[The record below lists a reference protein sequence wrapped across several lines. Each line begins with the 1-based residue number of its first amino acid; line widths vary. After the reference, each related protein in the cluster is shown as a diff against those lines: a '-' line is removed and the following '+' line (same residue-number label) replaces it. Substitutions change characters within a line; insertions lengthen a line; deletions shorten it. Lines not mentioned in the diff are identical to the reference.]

1 MLKKTVLQFFFSI
14 CLLSICSVVKAQKH
28 NSGELITTKDS
39 YTNYVSEL
47 KTGQTNIDY
56 SDFRIAYSLSL
67 EFMNQDL
74 KNPMFDKLTDLLNDE
89 PKNID
94 KIIEQCNQILE
105 VDYTEI
111 SIHSILGRFYLENKM
126 ENEAF
131 KHKNIAT
138 GLKDSILKSGDG
150 KTCKT
155 GYYVVQGSEIFAVLA
170 FLKADIISK
179 DIEFTKEGIVCNK
192 VKVKMN
198 GEKQKIYFDTTV
210 VMAYFIL
217 KDVE

>member
-1 MLKKTVLQFFFSI
+1 MIKKALHFFLSI
-14 CLLSICSVVKAQKH
+14 CLLLICGIVKAQKH
-28 NSGELITTKDS
+28 NPGELITTKDS

-67 EFMNQDL
+67 EFMDQDL
-74 KNPMFDKLTDLLNDE
+74 KNPMFSKLNDLLNDE
-89 PKNID
+89 PKNIN
-94 KIIEQCNQILE
+94 KIIEQYNQILE

-111 SIHSILGRFYLENKM
+111 SVHTILSRFYLENKM
-126 ENEAF
+126 KNEAL

-170 FLKADIISK
+170 FLNADVIRK
-179 DIEFTKEGIVCNK
+179 DIEFTKDGIVCYE
-192 VKVKMN
+192 VKVKIN
-198 GEKQKIYFDTTV
+198 GKKQKIYFDTSV
-210 VMAYFIL
+210 VIGYFFL
-217 KDVE
+217 KDIE